1 MSLGNHNVMS
11 GCLENE
17 DRRPKT
23 KDLEKEDPLENEDL
37 EKEDPLENEDLGK
50 EDPLENEDLEKEDPL
65 ENEDLEK
72 EDPLENE
79 DLEKEDPLE
88 NEDLEKEDP
97 LENEDLEKEDHLENE
112 DLENEDPVEKHENT
126 KPKIEAESNL
136 AYLQIS
142 KMAETW
148 LGVSLASLQ
157 VPVLFSDKRAKIS
170 RNIILHVICFHEKQ
184 HDNNKRKKRDT
195 LKIHA

>member
-1 MSLGNHNVMS
+1 M

-17 DRRPKT
+17 DRRPKA

-37 EKEDPLENEDLGK
+37 ER

-79 DLEKEDPLE
+79 DLE
-88 NEDLEKEDP
+88 
-97 LENEDLEKEDHLENE
+97 
-112 DLENEDPVEKHENT
+112 NEDPIEKHENT
-126 KPKIEAESNL
+126 KPKIEAESSL

-148 LGVSLASLQ
+148 PGVLLASLQ
-157 VPVLFSDKRAKIS
+157 VPVLFSDKRA
-170 RNIILHVICFHEKQ
+170 Q
-184 HDNNKRKKRDT
+184 NK
-195 LKIHA
+195 